1 MTDKIS
7 MPPPAP
13 AIGVSGIAFNR
24 QQEVLLIRRDQPP
37 ARGLWSIPGGKLEP
51 GESLVEA
58 CQREFEEETGLK
70 IRIVSLAALVE
81 RRVESFHYVIADFLV
96 ELIDDRNP
104 IPIAGTDVSE
114 ARWITLNRLGDY
126 ETVPGLA
133 EIIVKTYETRQ
144 SGRLP
149 GLIDPDGRHSDFL

>member
-1 MTDKIS
+1 MYEKIS
-7 MPPPAP
+7 PSPPVP

-24 QQEVLLIRRDQPP
+24 HGEVLLIRRDQPP
-37 ARGLWSIPGGKLEP
+37 ARGLWSVPGGKLEP
-51 GESLVEA
+51 GESLAEA

-81 RRVESFHYVIADFLV
+81 RRVENFHYVIADFLV
-96 ELIDDRNP
+96 ELIGDSNP
-104 IPIAGTDVSE
+104 LPTASTDVSE
-114 ARWITLNRLGDY
+114 ACWISLDRLNDY

-133 EIIVKTYETRQ
+133 EIILKTYEALL

-149 GLIDPDGRHSDFL
+149 GLTDKDGRNSDFI

>member
-1 MTDKIS
+1 MTDKIL
-7 MPPPAP
+7 PPPPVP
-13 AIGVSGIAFNR
+13 AIGVSGIAFN
-24 QQEVLLIRRDQPP
+24 QQNEVLLIRRDQPP
-37 ARGLWSIPGGKLEP
+37 ARGLWSVPGGKLEP

-96 ELIDDRNP
+96 ELVDVRNP
-104 IPIAGTDVSE
+104 IPIAGTDASE
-114 ARWITLNRLGDY
+114 ARWISLDRLGDY

-144 SGRLP
+144 SGRSP
-149 GLIDPDGRHSDFL
+149 GLTAQDGLHSDFL